1 MNAQNFPAMTFSHA
15 SFVRRIVGI
24 AASAMLLG
32 TCASAFAQ
40 KRVPID
46 ADRVVAVVNDEAI
59 TLSELQ
65 ARQATVERQL
75 QGQSGSLPSKDILA
89 RQILERLIVD
99 RAQLQLARDSGISVA
114 DAELDAALRR
124 IAETNRMPLTE
135 FRERL
140 EKDGMRWS
148 KFREEVRQEITISR
162 LRDREVDS
170 RVVVTDGEVD
180 NYLSNVAANGDA
192 DAQVNISHVL
202 IRTPE
207 QATPEQLTKLSN
219 KADQAL
225 AQLRAGEPFAKV
237 AAAFSDSPDGLNGGV
252 IGLRPLDRLP
262 GLYAEAAKKLQPGE
276 VSSVLR
282 SPAGF
287 HIVKLLERKG
297 GVDSLP
303 ALRQTHARHI
313 LIKVN
318 EVVSESEALHKIEG
332 LRERLVNGGDFAEL
346 AKLHSQDLSSTKGG
360 DLGWL
365 NQGDTVPEFEKAM
378 DALKIGE
385 LSQPV
390 KSPFGYHLIQV
401 QERRTD
407 EGSPERKRLA
417 ARQALRE
424 RKAEEAYD
432 DWVRQLRD
440 RTYVEYKLDEQ

>member
-1 MNAQNFPAMTFSHA
+1 MNAHPFPAMMSRFLRA
-15 SFVRRIVGI
+15 SVCC
-24 AASAMLLG
+24 AAAVAMLG
-32 TCASAFAQ
+32 SAPSSLAQ
-40 KRVPID
+40 NRIPID
-46 ADRVVAVVNDEAI
+46 ADRIVAVVNDEAI
-59 TLSELQ
+59 TMSELKS
-65 ARQATVERQL
+65 RQATVERQL
-75 QGQSGSLPSKDILA
+75 QGQSGSLPPKDVLA

-99 RAQLQLARDSGISVA
+99 RAQLQMARDTGISVS

-124 IAETNRMPLTE
+124 IAEANRMPLNE

-140 EKDGMRWS
+140 EKDGMRWPS
-148 KFREEVRQEITISR
+148 FREEVRQEITISR

-170 RVVVTDGEVD
+170 RITVTDGEVA
-180 NYLSNVAANGDA
+180 NYLENVAANGDA
-192 DAQVNISHVL
+192 DAQVNLSHIL

-207 QATPEQLTKLSN
+207 QATPEQLVRLSN

-252 IGLRPLDRLP
+252 IGLRPVDRLP
-262 GLYAEAAKKLQPGE
+262 SLYAEASQKLQPGE
-276 VSSVLR
+276 TSGVLR

-287 HIVKLLERKG
+287 HIIKLLERKG
-297 GVDSLP
+297 GVDALP

-318 EVVSESEALHKIEG
+318 EVVSDAEARHKVEG
-332 LRERLVNGGDFAEL
+332 LRERLVNGADFAEL

-378 DALKIGE
+378 DALKVGE
-385 LSQPV
+385 LSQPI

-401 QERRTD
+401 LERRTD